1 MDGGKQWWVK
11 HCCVRVEG
19 RRSSRS
25 SSAGVRR
32 RKSSHAASPP
42 LRTFLSRR
50 EQLRAAPSSPSPVE
64 EGEQDASEAP
74 PRVSDDEDGGSRRR
88 FTAVSGNDADEVDR
102 TPLFFR
108 ESRPTAFPFF
118 PDLRSWLLAA
128 VSSGKLG
135 STAANFTYTLRAD
148 LTCHHPL
155 YHRDAPDEK
164 AAIEEVRPTLDR
176 EKEVSP
182 SWPIEHL
189 RRTTRADRRMGHR
202 PLLYEVVELDLLI
215 GLPYGLS
222 FSAVDHHLHRSEEA
236 EDVAVR
242 SGTTLPIFLSASC
255 LCSRNKSSEAKQEC
269 AVEAWHNADAF
280 PPAARKAL
288 GQETGGVPL
297 IFD

>member
-1 MDGGKQWWVK
+1 MGG
-11 HCCVRVEG
+11 VEKSVG
-19 RRSSRS
+19 VEW
-25 SSAGVRR
+25 SARG
-32 RKSSHAASPP
+32 
-42 LRTFLSRR
+42 TC
-50 EQLRAAPSSPSPVE
+50 
-64 EGEQDASEAP
+64 
-74 PRVSDDEDGGSRRR
+74 
-88 FTAVSGNDADEVDR
+88 
-102 TPLFFR
+102 
-108 ESRPTAFPFF
+108 
-118 PDLRSWLLAA
+118 RSWLLAA

-222 FSAVDHHLHRSEEA
+222 FSAVDHHLHR
-236 EDVAVR
+236 
-242 SGTTLPIFLSASC
+242 
-255 LCSRNKSSEAKQEC
+255 RNKSSEAKQEC